1 MKTAKEYFDEYAI
14 SHQNETNQ
22 AIHYVCVP
30 LIFFS
35 VIGLLMSIPTTFL
48 ENIINLSNPLLENW
62 AVVVGLIISVFYLRL
77 GFWYLIEMLFVILIS
92 IIANFWLGNQ
102 VNLLYASITI
112 FVLAWIGQFY
122 GHKVEG
128 KKPSFLKDLEF
139 LLIGPL
145 WVIQKLGKK
154 KN

>member
-1 MKTAKEYFDEYAI
+1 MKTAQEYFDEYAV

-22 AIHYVCVP
+22 LIHYICVP

-35 VIGLLMSIPTTFL
+35 VIGLLMAIPTGFL
-48 ENIINLSNPLLENW
+48 ESTFGLYNPLLENW
-62 AVVVGLIISVFYLRL
+62 AVVVGLIISIFYLKL
-77 GFWYLIEMLFVILIS
+77 GFWYFAEMLFVMLLC
-92 IIANFWLGNQ
+92 IIGNFWLSNV
-102 VNLLYASITI
+102 VNLFYASIII

-128 KKPSFLKDLEF
+128 AKPSFLKDLEF

-154 KN
+154 K